1 LNEIRQSIGY
11 CPTGKAVA
19 TGAGLLPA
27 KFVFH
32 AVGPIYR
39 DGSRGEP
46 ELLASC
52 YVECLEMAEERGLAT
67 VSFPSI
73 STGAYGY
80 PLRDAAAI
88 AIRKV
93 KDHLQGL
100 NGSVRQVT
108 FVLYDRRTWQAYAA
122 ALQK

>member
-1 LNEIRQSIGY
+1 M
-11 CPTGKAVA
+11 A

-52 YVECLEMAEERGLAT
+52 YRECLAMAEERGLVT
-67 VSFPSI
+67 ISFPAI
-73 STGAYGY
+73 STGVYGY
-80 PLRDAAAI
+80 PLKDATAI
-88 AIRKV
+88 AIANV
-93 KDHLQGL
+93 KAHLERP

-108 FVLYDRRTWQAYAA
+108 FVLFDRRTWQVYAS
-122 ALQK
+122 ALS